1 MVIQDTQ
8 YSSADVSKIL
18 GREEH
23 DIDLFKSGVN
33 LTGKRV
39 LITGAAGSIGSALSR
54 AVAAVSPSH
63 ITLFDHDEYGLY
75 NIRNILEDLQHK
87 LPCRV
92 ALGDVRDRA
101 RLGKIFTEEKPDIV
115 FHVAALKHVG
125 LVEDNPAEGAATNV
139 LGTRNVADATEAV
152 EAEALVLIST
162 DKAVCPRNI
171 MGATKKLA
179 ELVCRSKDISNNS
192 NTRFIVV
199 RFGNV
204 FGSSGSVVP
213 LFQRQIDTRRSI
225 TITHSQAER
234 FFMTEREAV
243 GLLLD
248 ALQLGLASAQTT
260 GGVYIQDMGQR
271 VLIADLAKRM
281 ILANGLI
288 PNTDVPIVITSL
300 RPGEKILENLHEPGE
315 EVSVTTD
322 PKISL
327 ATSDIDVDALR
338 NAIHGLETACRMG
351 DEQAALQILGKWLDV
366 PSAENLSAEDNVHQ
380 LGHYRTKNTP

>member
-8 YSSADVSKIL
+8 YSSADISKIL

-23 DIDLFKSGVN
+23 NIDLFKSGAN

-101 RLGKIFTEEKPDIV
+101 RLGRVFTEEKPDIV

-125 LVEDNPAEGAATNV
+125 LVENNPAEGAATNV

-152 EAEALVLIST
+152 GAEALVLIST

-192 NTRFIVV
+192 KTRFIVV

-213 LFQRQIDTRRSI
+213 LFQRQIDTRRAI
-225 TITHSQAER
+225 TITHSKAER

-248 ALQLGLASAQTT
+248 ALQLGLASAQTA

-271 VLIADLAKRM
+271 VLITDLAKRM

-315 EVSVTTD
+315 EVTITADS
-322 PKISL
+322 KISL
-327 ATSDIDVDALR
+327 ATSDIDVGALR

-351 DEQAALQILGKWLDV
+351 DEQAALQILGDWLDI
-366 PSAENLSAEDNVHQ
+366 PNTDDRNSQNNVHQ
-380 LGHYRTKNTP
+380 LGHYRTK

>member
-1 MVIQDTQ
+1 MVIQDNQ

-23 DIDLFKSGVN
+23 DIDLFKSGIN

-39 LITGAAGSIGSALSR
+39 LITGAAGSIGSTLSR

-101 RLGKIFTEEKPDIV
+101 RLGQVFTEEKPDIV

-152 EAEALVLIST
+152 EAKALVLIST

-192 NTRFIVV
+192 KTRFIVV

-213 LFQRQIDTRRSI
+213 LFQKQIDNKRAI
-225 TITHSQAER
+225 TITHSKAER

-248 ALQLGLASAQTT
+248 ALQLGLASSQTA
-260 GGVYIQDMGQR
+260 GGVFIQDMGHR
-271 VLIADLAKRM
+271 VLISDLAKRM

-288 PNTDVPIVITSL
+288 PNADVPIVITSL

-315 EVSVTTD
+315 EVSVIAD
-322 PKISL
+322 SKISL
-327 ATSDIDVDALR
+327 ATSDIDTNALHS
-338 NAIHGLETACRMG
+338 AIQGLETACRMA
-351 DEQAALQILGKWLDV
+351 DEQAALQILSKWLDV
-366 PSAENLSAEDNVHQ
+366 PNADDLSSKNNVHQ
-380 LGHYRTKNTP
+380 LGSYRTK